1 MLSLIVV
8 SAACSA
14 LVATA
19 MTFWLTSRRRTL
31 QVQQLD
37 IVDSEGVCEVGYR
50 PWTAKSAWLLAT
62 VPVARRWG
70 CS

>member
-14 LVATA
+14 LVAAA
-19 MTFWLTSRRRTL
+19 MTFWLISRRRTL
-31 QVQQLD
+31 QVQQID
-37 IVDSEGVCEVGYR
+37 IVDSAGRVRGRLSTFDGKVV
-50 PWTAKSAWLLAT
+50 WLLAT